1 MILQEKDL
9 NQLQKSKL
17 NFFDILIIVR
27 DENGEGLSDLDIRVE
42 VDIFLF
48 EGMI

>member
-9 NQLQKSKL
+9 NQLQRSKL
-17 NFFDILIIVR
+17 DFFDILIIVK

-42 VDIFLF
+42 VDIFFF